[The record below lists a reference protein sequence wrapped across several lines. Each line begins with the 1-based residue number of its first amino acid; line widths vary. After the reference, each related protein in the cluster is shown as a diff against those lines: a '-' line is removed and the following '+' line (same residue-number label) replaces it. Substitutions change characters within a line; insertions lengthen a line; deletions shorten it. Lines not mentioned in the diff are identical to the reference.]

1 VSREFLIEFVRQ
13 GAYMR
18 VAAVDSATGTEAV
31 IVGPANA
38 ARADL
43 EALAV
48 RKLERLLAQQ
58 QQQQ

>member
-1 VSREFLIEFVRQ
+1 LNRPVIFEFVQQ

-18 VAAVDSATGTEAV
+18 VAAVDEETGLEAI

-43 EALAV
+43 QALAL
-48 RKLERLLAQQ
+48 RKLERLLERKRD
-58 QQQQ
+58 